1 MFPRHSGV
9 YENKSIEK
17 IQLHFQHEIDARE
30 PEWHACINLLALSL
44 AAHVHNNI
52 AEPKK
57 KLFFDTAAGKR
68 GYASFHIFNNF
79 FNCTEIND

>member
-1 MFPRHSGV
+1 MTCFLVIVAFMKINSL
-9 YENKSIEK
+9 IEK

-57 KLFFDTAAGKR
+57 KLCFDTAAGNSAR
-68 GYASFHIFNNF
+68 LCFLSYF
-79 FNCTEIND
+79 